1 VEDAVTGG
9 LEATLRV
16 DRSES
21 FKLDIRLSVSAS
33 RTAALL
39 GPNGAGKSTA
49 VAALAGLLPLQEG
62 RIELGG
68 AVLDDPARRVFVPP
82 ERRRIGVVFQDFLLF
97 PHLSVVENVAFGP
110 RSRGTPRGEAHA
122 RAREWIERLELAGQ
136 EARRPGD
143 LSGGQAQRVALARAL
158 ATDPELLLLDEP
170 LGALDVTTRSE
181 IRRTLAEH
189 LSGFHGP
196 RLLITHDP
204 AEAFLLADE
213 IHILEDGRVT
223 QSGAADDI
231 RLRPRTRYAADLG
244 GATLVRGT
252 AKSGQVRTG
261 AHVLHIADRE
271 IEGPVLVT
279 LRPAAISI
287 HMARPEGSFRNS
299 WSTTVRRMERLGHR
313 VRLLTGAPLPVTV
326 EVTAEA
332 REELELAPGSEI
344 WLAVK
349 ATEIGVQPDTPG
361 AGKAR

>member
-1 VEDAVTGG
+1 VSRG
-9 LEATLRV
+9 LDATLRV
-16 DRSES
+16 RRDS
-21 FKLDIRLSVSAS
+21 FRLDARLSIPAG

-49 VAALAGLLPLQEG
+49 VAALAGLLPLEG
-62 RIELGG
+62 GNIELGG
-68 AVLDDPARRVFVPP
+68 TVLDDPSGGVFIPA
-82 ERRRIGVVFQDFLLF
+82 EDRRIGVVFQAFLLF
-97 PHLSVVENVAFGP
+97 PHLSILENVAFGP
-110 RSRGTPRGEAHA
+110 RSRGMPRPEAHA
-122 RAREWIERLELAGQ
+122 RARAWMERLELAGL

-143 LSGGQAQRVALARAL
+143 LSGGQAQRAALARAL

-170 LGALDVTTRSE
+170 LGALDVTTRAE

-189 LSGFHGP
+189 LSSFDGP

-213 IHILEDGRVT
+213 IHILEQGSVT
-223 QSGAADDI
+223 QSGTADDI

-244 GATLVRGT
+244 GTTLVRGT
-252 AKSGQVRTG
+252 ARSGEVRTG
-261 AHVLHIADRE
+261 THLLHIADHE

-287 HMARPEGSFRNS
+287 HRVRPEGSFRNS
-299 WSTTVRRMERLGHR
+299 WLTTVRRMERLGHR

-332 REELELAPGSEI
+332 RDELGLTPGSEI
-344 WLAVK
+344 WVAVK
-349 ATEIGVQPDTPG
+349 ATEIGVEPDSPG
-361 AGKAR
+361 GGKRRE